1 MMVDKPGFLDILN
14 KAEAACDPSHE
25 STCRNVANNVS
36 IFTASFVIVIVISSF
51 VVLVSFF
58 GCCGAVKEDRCML
71 GAYFVITLALLGGML
86 AIAILHHSGA
96 GGIVENIRTPL
107 LDELKKYNDQP
118 ESLSVSAETVE
129 ANTWKTLWNQVQAE
143 VCIFAQLYSFIHF
156 SNQYQSLLLQLKCCG
171 VDNYTDWQQD
181 PDTFNFADTFNKPEG
196 CCMFKRD
203 NIDISGD
210 EEEVKACRRSTNSL
224 DMDKFYFN
232 GCYTAIQA
240 TVAEHETLLVGIVIG
255 VMVVMV
261 LNITGAAALC
271 FMMGNK

>member
-1 MMVDKPGFLDILN
+1 MAFKTIVKSFLFVTNFLIFALGIAAIAGRAWMMVDKPGFLDILN

-36 IFTASFVIVIVISSF
+36 IFTASFLIVI
-51 VVLVSFF
+51 LVSFF

-107 LDELKKYNDQP
+107 LDELKEYNDQP
-118 ESLSVSAETVE
+118 ESLSVDAETVE

-143 VCIFAQLYSFIHF
+143 
-156 SNQYQSLLLQLKCCG
+156 LKCCG
-171 VDNYTDWQQD
+171 VDNYTDWQQI
-181 PDTFNFADTFNKPEG
+181 PDTFNFANNFNKPEG

-210 EEEVKACRRSTNSL
+210 EEAVTACRESTYPR
-224 DMDKFYFN
+224 DTEKFYFN
-232 GCYTAIQA
+232 GCYTA
-240 TVAEHETLLVGIVIG
+240 
-255 VMVVMV
+255 
-261 LNITGAAALC
+261 
-271 FMMGNK
+271 

>member
-1 MMVDKPGFLDILN
+1 MGIAAIAGSVWMIVDKPGFLDILN

-118 ESLSVSAETVE
+118 DSLSVDAETVE

-143 VCIFAQLYSFIHF
+143 VCIFSQLYHGYFLF
-156 SNQYQSLLLQLKCCG
+156 SS
-171 VDNYTDWQQD
+171 
-181 PDTFNFADTFNKPEG
+181 
-196 CCMFKRD
+196 
-203 NIDISGD
+203 
-210 EEEVKACRRSTNSL
+210 
-224 DMDKFYFN
+224 
-232 GCYTAIQA
+232 
-240 TVAEHETLLVGIVIG
+240 
-255 VMVVMV
+255 
-261 LNITGAAALC
+261 
-271 FMMGNK
+271 

>member
-118 ESLSVSAETVE
+118 ESLSVNAETVE

-143 VCIFAQLYSFIHF
+143 VCIIAQL
-156 SNQYQSLLLQLKCCG
+156 QSCIM
-171 VDNYTDWQQD
+171 D
-181 PDTFNFADTFNKPEG
+181 
-196 CCMFKRD
+196 
-203 NIDISGD
+203 IDI
-210 EEEVKACRRSTNSL
+210 
-224 DMDKFYFN
+224 FYIL
-232 GCYTAIQA
+232 YLA
-240 TVAEHETLLVGIVIG
+240 HEYQNLY
-255 VMVVMV
+255 
-261 LNITGAAALC
+261 C
-271 FMMGNK
+271 CS